1 MFHELSSDLP
11 GFKTATFTSGLNIVL
26 AERTKRAT
34 SQDSRNAV
42 GKTSLVRVLDFL
54 LGSEARPGHILRRPE
69 LAESS
74 FMLTLDVGRSLE
86 TVARS
91 GANTGFAYLGAND
104 LRPEP
109 IRMKEWRSLLG
120 QQLFGLQGR
129 GDDPNYRS
137 LISYYLRDVTSGAF
151 LDATETHKKQA
162 AITTQPALAW
172 LFGLDLGLVSRAR
185 ELSDS
190 QRSLDD
196 LRKAARDPVLGM
208 TVGRMQDLEASITT
222 LRIEI
227 ERRTDELAGFQVV
240 DRYAD
245 HRARADQLS
254 RDIRKLNDELV
265 MTERQL
271 EDIAAA
277 IQQEQEVSQPEFE
290 YVEDMYRQ
298 IGLIL
303 PGNIR
308 RRFDEVTEFHRSVV
322 ANRRRYLESEQT
334 RLTELISSDRQAL
347 ASLDAQR
354 AAVMRLLEAGGALET
369 YNQLQREL
377 GDLSGRLRE
386 LEERRATID
395 RWENANRHLQ
405 LKAAELQIQLSSDL
419 DERARQLDSIGRLY
433 SSFAYRIYG
442 SQRPASLTVDASRG
456 GYRFYPTIGGDRSEG
471 VRSMAIFCF
480 DLTMAVTA
488 KRLGHGPDFLVHDS
502 HLYDSVEARQV
513 ASALR
518 LASEVTQEENLQYVV
533 TLNSDV
539 LESAQAE
546 GFSRKYHE
554 SVRLTDAYES
564 GGLFGMRFNLSI
576 ASELL
581 HRTCRQGQAA
591 STRIRRGAG
600 PGTRHSATAATDSQY
615 SESELPS

>member
-1 MFHELSSDLP
+1 MGKWSGVVFHELSSDLH
-11 GFKTATFTSGLNIVL
+11 GFKTVTFTSGLNIIL

-74 FMLTLDVGRSLE
+74 FTLTLDVGHSLE

-91 GANTGFAYLGAND
+91 GANAGFAHLDANGLGS
-104 LRPEP
+104 RS
-109 IRMKEWRSLLG
+109 IRMKEWRNLLG

-137 LISYYLRDVTSGAF
+137 LVLYYLRDVTSGAF

-162 AITTQPALAW
+162 AINTQPALAW
-172 LFGLDLGLVSRAR
+172 LFGLDLGLVGRAK

-227 ERRTDELAGFQVV
+227 ERRTHELAGFQVV

-271 EDIAAA
+271 EDIVAA

-290 YVEDMYRQ
+290 YVKDMYQQ
-298 IGLIL
+298 IELIL
-303 PGNIR
+303 PDNVR

-334 RLTELISSDRQAL
+334 RLNELISSDRQAL
-347 ASLDAQR
+347 SSLDAQR
-354 AAVMRLLEAGGALET
+354 AEVMRLLEAGGALET

-442 SQRPASLTVDASRG
+442 SQRPASLTVDASRA

-513 ASALR
+513 ASALT
-518 LASEVTQEENLQYVV
+518 LAAGVAKEENLQYVV

-539 LESAQAE
+539 LENAQAE
-546 GFSRKYHE
+546 GFSSNYHE
-554 SVRLTDAYES
+554 SVRLTDAYDS
-564 GGLFGMRFNLSI
+564 GGLFGIRFNLPI
-576 ASELL
+576 VCRTAVRPAWLL
-581 HRTCRQGQAA
+581 PQ
-591 STRIRRGAG
+591 
-600 PGTRHSATAATDSQY
+600 
-615 SESELPS
+615 